1 MATIA
6 IYGAGQL
13 GTTVAQILAEVPHH
27 TVLGVYG
34 RNDRQTA
41 LTSGADVVI
50 VATTTKFRDVAS
62 DIELAVQ
69 SGSHVL
75 VSSEECAYP
84 WAVDRALADSLDAL
98 AKSKNVS
105 ISGTGVNPGLIF
117 DSLVL
122 TLLGAAPR
130 GCTVAVRRTVSI
142 AGFGATVLRRLG
154 MGFTPEVF
162 AERVKREEILGHAGF
177 PQSMTVVADAMGLTI
192 DSIEKELL
200 PLITEKVIDLP
211 DRFVI
216 AAGESAGVNQTYT
229 AKVNGQ
235 TWFVSHFYGH
245 VDLPS
250 IGKSAVDEIEL
261 SLDGKVFQTITL
273 KPGIGSQVGSK
284 NMVANSIQRILA
296 APHGWVT
303 VAHMEPAFPE
313 SL

>member
-1 MATIA
+1 MATVA

-13 GTTVAQILAEVPHH
+13 GNTVAEILKEVPHH
-27 TVLGVYG
+27 KVLGVFT
-34 RNDRQTA
+34 REERLKA
-41 LTSGADVVI
+41 LTSGADVLI
-50 VATTTKFRDVAS
+50 IATTTKFKDVAA

-84 WAVDRALADSLDAL
+84 WAVDRELADSLDAL
-98 AKSKNVS
+98 AKSKRVS
-105 ISGTGVNPGLIF
+105 ICGTGVNPGLIF

-130 GCTVAVRRTVSI
+130 GCTIAVRRTVNIS
-142 AGFGATVLRRLG
+142 GFGATVLRRLG

-177 PQSMTVVADAMGLTI
+177 PQSMTVVADAMGLKI

-200 PLITEKVIDLP
+200 PLITDYEIDLP
-211 DRFVI
+211 DRFLI

-229 AKVNGQ
+229 AKVGGKP
-235 TWFVSHFYGH
+235 WFVSHFYGH
-245 VDLPS
+245 VDLAG
-250 IGKSAVDEIEL
+250 INKSAQDEIEL

-296 APHGWVT
+296 AADGWVT

>member
-50 VATTTKFRDVAS
+50 IATTTKFRDVAS

>member
-1 MATIA
+1 MATVA

-13 GTTVAQILAEVPHH
+13 GATVAEILTNVPHH
-27 TVLGVYG
+27 KVLGVFG
-34 RNDRQTA
+34 RSAREEV

-50 VATTTKFRDVAS
+50 IATTTKFKDVAA

-84 WAVDRALADSLDAL
+84 WAVDRTSADHLDAL
-98 AKSKNVS
+98 AKSKKVS
-105 ISGTGVNPGLIF
+105 IAGTGVNPGLIF

-130 GCTVAVRRTVSI
+130 GCTVAVRRTVNIS
-142 AGFGATVLRRLG
+142 GFGATVLRRLG

-162 AERVKREEILGHAGF
+162 AERVRREEILGHAGF

-192 DSIEKELL
+192 DAIDKELL
-200 PLITEKVIDLP
+200 PLITSYEIDLP
-211 DRFVI
+211 DRFRI

-229 AKVNGQ
+229 AKVGGNP
-235 TWFVSHFYGH
+235 WFTSHFYGH
-245 VDLPS
+245 VDLAG
-250 IGKSAVDEIEL
+250 IDKSAMDEIEL

-296 APHGWVT
+296 APDGWVT

>member
-1 MATIA
+1 MATVS

-13 GTTVAQILAEVPHH
+13 GTTVAEILQLVPHH
-27 TVLGVYG
+27 QVIGVFG
-34 RNDRQTA
+34 RNEREQA
-41 LTSGADVVI
+41 LTRGADVVI
-50 VATTTKFRDVAS
+50 VATTTKFKDVAA
-62 DIELAVQ
+62 DIKLAVQ

-84 WAVDRALADSLDAL
+84 WAVDKKLADDLDAL
-98 AKSKNVS
+98 AKSQQVS
-105 ISGTGVNPGLIF
+105 IAGTGVNPGLIF

-130 GCTVAVRRTVSI
+130 GCTVAVRRTVNIS
-142 AGFGATVLRRLG
+142 GFGATVLRRLG

-162 AERVKREEILGHAGF
+162 AQRVKNEEILGHAGF
-177 PQSMTVVADAMGLTI
+177 PQSMTVVADAMGLSI
-192 DSIEKELL
+192 DSIDKELL
-200 PLITEKVIDLP
+200 PLITDYEIDLP
-211 DRFVI
+211 NRFII

-229 AKVNGQ
+229 ARVNGSA
-235 TWFVSHFYGH
+235 WFVSHFYGH
-245 VDLPS
+245 VDLAG
-250 IGKSAVDEIEL
+250 INKSAMDEIEL

>member
-1 MATIA
+1 MATVA

-13 GTTVAQILAEVPHH
+13 GSTVAEILKKVPHH
-27 TVLGVYG
+27 SVLGIFG
-34 RNDRQTA
+34 RNDREKA
-41 LTSGADVVI
+41 LKSGADVVI
-50 VATTTKFRDVAS
+50 IATTTKFKDVAA

-84 WAVDRALADSLDAL
+84 WAVDKQLADSLDSL

-130 GCTVAVRRTVSI
+130 GCTVAVRRTVNIS
-142 AGFGATVLRRLG
+142 GFGATVLRRLG

-192 DSIEKELL
+192 DSIDKELL
-200 PLITEKVIDLP
+200 PLITDYEIDLP

-216 AAGESAGVNQTYT
+216 AKGESAGVNQTYT
-229 AKVNGQ
+229 AKVNGMP
-235 TWFVSHFYGH
+235 WFVSHFYGH
-245 VDLPS
+245 VDLPG
-250 IGKSAVDEIEL
+250 INKSAMDEIEL

-296 APHGWVT
+296 APDGWVT

>member
-1 MATIA
+1 
-6 IYGAGQL
+6 
-13 GTTVAQILAEVPHH
+13 
-27 TVLGVYG
+27 
-34 RNDRQTA
+34 
-41 LTSGADVVI
+41 
-50 VATTTKFRDVAS
+50 
-62 DIELAVQ
+62 
-69 SGSHVL
+69 
-75 VSSEECAYP
+75 
-84 WAVDRALADSLDAL
+84 
-98 AKSKNVS
+98 
-105 ISGTGVNPGLIF
+105 
-117 DSLVL
+117 
-122 TLLGAAPR
+122 
-130 GCTVAVRRTVSI
+130 
-142 AGFGATVLRRLG
+142 

-192 DSIEKELL
+192 ESIDKELL
-200 PLITEKVIDLP
+200 PLITEKEIDLP

-229 AKVNGQ
+229 AKVNGK

>member
-1 MATIA
+1 MGTIA

-13 GTTVAQILAEVPHH
+13 GTTVAQILAEVPQH
-27 TVLGVYG
+27 TVLGVFG

-50 VATTTKFRDVAS
+50 IATTTKFKDVAS
-62 DIELAVQ
+62 DVELAVQ

-84 WAVDRALADSLDAL
+84 WAVDRALADSLDTL

-154 MGFTPEVF
+154 MGFTREVF

-192 DSIEKELL
+192 ESIDKELL
-200 PLITEKVIDLP
+200 PLITEKEIDLP

-229 AKVNGQ
+229 AKVNGK

>member
-50 VATTTKFRDVAS
+50 IATTTKFRDVAS

-130 GCTVAVRRTVSI
+130 GCTVSVRRTVSI

-200 PLITEKVIDLP
+200 PLITEKEIDLP

-216 AAGESAGVNQTYT
+216 AAGESVGVNQTYT
-229 AKVNGQ
+229 AKVNGK